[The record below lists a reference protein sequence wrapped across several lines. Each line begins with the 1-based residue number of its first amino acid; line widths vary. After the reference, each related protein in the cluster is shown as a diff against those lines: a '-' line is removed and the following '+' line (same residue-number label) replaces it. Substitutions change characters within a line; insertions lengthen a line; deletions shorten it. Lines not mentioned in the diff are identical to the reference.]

1 MDLVVNS
8 RRMPMP
14 GETVSGHTF
23 STVPGGKGAN
33 QAVAAARLGCDV
45 TMIGCVGDDEFG
57 RVLKR
62 GLANEGID
70 TRTVKSVAGM
80 ASGVALIQVD
90 ENGENAITVVA
101 GANGELVLSEIPG
114 AEAAIQDADVVLMQ
128 LEIPLSAVADAVKC
142 CSTTNTLCVLDP
154 APVPEGEIPEGLYWV
169 DVLSPNQHEAEG
181 LTGVPVHDAVSALQA
196 AHVLQRRGANHVVV
210 KMGAAGA
217 FALDQRGA
225 SYIVPPFSANVV
237 DTTAAGDAFTAA
249 LGVGLAQQMRLAE
262 ATRFGCAAGS
272 LAVQRAGAQEAM
284 PVLKDVMRKLR

>member
-90 ENGENAITVVA
+90 ENGENAITM
-101 GANGELVLSEIPG
+101 NFNPG
-114 AEAAIQDADVVLMQ
+114 ASWLRR
-128 LEIPLSAVADAVKC
+128 LGLLSVGVASGLRLLA
-142 CSTTNTLCVLDP
+142 SFASPTLLTSGSRWTTFV
-154 APVPEGEIPEGLYWV
+154 
-169 DVLSPNQHEAEG
+169 
-181 LTGVPVHDAVSALQA
+181 
-196 AHVLQRRGANHVVV
+196 
-210 KMGAAGA
+210 
-217 FALDQRGA
+217 
-225 SYIVPPFSANVV
+225 
-237 DTTAAGDAFTAA
+237 
-249 LGVGLAQQMRLAE
+249 
-262 ATRFGCAAGS
+262 
-272 LAVQRAGAQEAM
+272 
-284 PVLKDVMRKLR
+284 